1 MNNSDMPASPVRG
14 CDNGLFNLKDGMTD
28 SNYLEQGQF
37 STGLTKR
44 EAFAM
49 AAMQGMLVKF
59 KDQIVSTD
67 DIALCSVQQADSL
80 LKQLEG
86 S

>member
-1 MNNSDMPASPVRG
+1 MNNSDMPANPTESISN
-14 CDNGLFNLKDGMTD
+14 NGAPYYKALP
-28 SNYLEQGQF
+28 SN
-37 STGLTKR
+37 GLTKR

-80 LKQLEG
+80 LKQLEE
-86 S
+86 

>member
-1 MNNSDMPASPVRG
+1 MNNSDKPATASVFTLGRG
-14 CDNGLFNLKDGMTD
+14 
-28 SNYLEQGQF
+28 NYAE
-37 STGLTKR
+37 TTINKGLTKR

-80 LKQLEG
+80 LKQLEE
-86 S
+86 